1 MPHCFGRR
9 VAGATVLA
17 ILACVAA
24 ASSASAQSRCAA
36 PEKPGWHSCLS
47 VAHQAIDGGPTIRV
61 TKARP
66 RLVYRY
72 DRCPARDARRTV
84 VVSTDDGRR
93 LGKAV
98 VRGTCE
104 KGVARWVAAILVDRD
119 LHEGTVV
126 RSRWSGVPD
135 AGKTAPSVKL
145 KT

>member
-1 MPHCFGRR
+1 MPHCYGRR

-17 ILACVAA
+17 ILALSAVASQA
-24 ASSASAQSRCAA
+24 PAQSRCKA
-36 PEKPGWHSCLS
+36 PVDPGWHSCLS

-66 RLVYRY
+66 RLAYRY
-72 DRCPARDARRTV
+72 ERCPARDARRTV
-84 VVSTDDGRR
+84 VVRTDDGRL
-93 LGKAV
+93 LGKAT

-104 KGVARWVAAILVDRD
+104 KGVARWTATVLVDRD
-119 LHEGTVV
+119 FEEGTVV
-126 RSRWSGVPD
+126 RSHWSGIPD